1 MKQQQAGIQIRL
13 ATFAP
18 STVNADARTAEVT
31 WSTGAKVRRYD
42 FWDGESFNEEL
53 VMQGA
58 NLSRLNAGAPV
69 LNSHSNT
76 LLNDVIGVVE
86 RAWIIGNEG
95 RALVRFSER
104 DEVAPIFADVKAG
117 ILRNISV
124 GYSIDK
130 VERVRATEKGALDT
144 MRVTEWTPMEI
155 SLVPI
160 PADAGAQVRGETRL
174 FPIIIQEISKM
185 TEESRAE
192 VSVQQDAEPE
202 IVQNAAPEVDYSR
215 LAADKRI
222 REIGK
227 HFGLDTEAE
236 DYIQLGSSVSEFQ
249 AAVRKIKADRLVQI
263 PVTPRIEVNIPRR
276 NRNLKA
282 FENTRQGEEAAYRA
296 GMWALATVY
305 NDQRALRWC
314 KDYGVRV
321 MTGTTSSTSAVVPD
335 EMVLP
340 IINLRETYGVARRY
354 CRIVPMASDTAAI
367 PRRTSGVT
375 AYFVGRNTATTASDA
390 AFDDVQLVARQVA
403 ALTLI
408 SRAYAEDSA
417 IDLADFIT
425 QEMAYAFAVKEDDC
439 LFNGT
444 GASTYGGIYGIL
456 PKVIDGNHT
465 KSAVAMYAATH
476 DNLAEIDHDD
486 LVTVRGAL
494 PDFPGIN
501 PKWFCSKLANSLVF
515 DALKIAGGGNNMVDM
530 GGRPTMSYLGDEI
543 VISQALPKVA
553 ATDYSNLGVIVYG
566 DLNMGVTFGDR
577 TGIEVEVLRERY
589 AEYRQIGIQA
599 VERFDIVV
607 HGLGDTSNAGPICVL
622 IGGTS

>member
-1 MKQQQAGIQIRL
+1 MQIRL

-18 STVNADARTAEVT
+18 ATVNAEARTAEVT
-31 WSTGAKVRRYD
+31 WSTGAKVKRYD

-53 VMQGA
+53 VMNGA

-76 LLNDVIGVVE
+76 GLNDVIGVVE
-86 RAWIIGNEG
+86 RAWITGNEG

-130 VERVRATEKGALDT
+130 VERVRATDKGALDT

-174 FPIIIQEISKM
+174 FPIVIQEISEM
-185 TEESRAE
+185 TDETRAE
-192 VSVQQDAEPE
+192 ISVQQEAEPE
-202 IVQNAAPEVDYSR
+202 IVQNASPEVDHPR

-222 REIGK
+222 REIGR

-236 DYIQLGSSVSEFQ
+236 DYIQIGSSVSEFQ
-249 AAVRKIKADRLVQI
+249 AAVRKIKAERLVQI
-263 PVTPRIEVNIPRR
+263 PVTPRIEVSIPRR

-296 GMWALATVY
+296 GQWALATVY
-305 NDQRALRWC
+305 GDQRAMQWC

-321 MTGTTSSTSAVVPD
+321 MTGTTSSTSSVIPD

-340 IINLRETYGVARRY
+340 IINLREEYGMARRY
-354 CRIVPMASDTAAI
+354 CRIVPMNSDTATV
-367 PRRTSGVT
+367 PRRKSGVT

-403 ALTLI
+403 ALTLV
-408 SRAYAEDSA
+408 SRAYADDSA

-439 LFNGT
+439 LWNGT
-444 GASTYGGIYGIL
+444 GASTYGGIYGVL
-456 PKVIDGNHT
+456 PKAIDGSHT
-465 KSAVAMYAATH
+465 KSAVEVATATH
-476 DNLAEIDHDD
+476 NLMTEIDHDD
-486 LVTVRGAL
+486 LTLIRGAL
-494 PDFPGIN
+494 PAFPGIN
-501 PKWFCSKLANSLVF
+501 PKWFCSKVANAAIF
-515 DALKIAGGGNNMVDM
+515 DALKTAGGGNNMVDL
-530 GGRPTMSYLGDEI
+530 GGRPVMAYLGDEI
-543 VISQALPKVA
+543 VISQSLPAGV
-553 ATDYSNLGVIVYG
+553 ATDYNNVGMIVYG

-577 TGIEVEVLRERY
+577 TGIEVEILRERY

-599 VERFDIVV
+599 TERFDIVV
-607 HGLGDTSNAGPICVL
+607 HGLGDTSAAGPIIVMT
-622 IGGTS
+622 GSSS